1 MKRSVKSIP
10 KLLGLIFLTFL
21 LSSAIISDDE
31 EGHFVSIRGK
41 KQYVLVD
48 GKGEP
53 TVVFLTG
60 KGRDLSD
67 FKKVYTKIKKNN
79 RIFAYDRA
87 GIGGSQTLRNQRS
100 IDTMAFELNALLL
113 KEKIKPPYVFVGHS
127 LGTYIMRCYASMY
140 PGTVAGMVFI
150 NPAHEN
156 EYNYSLSIRNDSA
169 KTAFREEMESY
180 IKLPSRTKGHNEES
194 KYCFDFD
201 SLGFSTNQRII
212 KKQKDITGIPLHI
225 LISTTPDIDNEYI
238 DKEIEN
244 TIQFFTGWKSFNPQV
259 KVSSTSKGD
268 YFLHMTEPT
277 MVADEINEVIGKLKK

>member
-1 MKRSVKSIP
+1 MISVSNSIFA
-10 KLLGLIFLTFL
+10 LFLFLFLTSL
-21 LSSAIISDDE
+21 VSSDDE
-31 EGHFVSIRGK
+31 EGHFVSLRGK

-60 KGRDLSD
+60 KGREYSD
-67 FKKVYTKIKKNN
+67 FKKVYAKIKKNN

-87 GIGGSQTLRNQRS
+87 GIGGSQTLRNQRT

-113 KEKIKPPYVFVGHS
+113 KEKIKPPYIFVGHS
-127 LGTYIMRCYASMY
+127 LGTYIIRCFATMY

-156 EYNYSLSIRNDSA
+156 EYNYSLSVRNDSA
-169 KTAFREEMESY
+169 KTAFKEEMESY
-180 IKLPSRTKGHNEES
+180 LKLPGRTKGHNEES

-201 SLGFSTNQRII
+201 SLGFSTNQYIV
-212 KKQKDITGIPLHI
+212 KKQKQMTDIPVHI
-225 LISTTPDIDNEYI
+225 LISTTPDVDNEYI

-244 TIQFFTGWKSFNPQV
+244 TVQFFESWKNFNPQV
-259 KVSSTSKGD
+259 KVTSTPKGG
-268 YFLHMTEPT
+268 YFIHMTEPA
-277 MVADEINEVIGKLKK
+277 MVADEINEVIGKVKK